1 MHEDDP
7 VANGQSSRASCPIG
21 IPRNLDL
28 RMFQRGK
35 AMAILDTIIKR
46 LRDIKRRRMLSG
58 REPDAARLQEITD
71 AIIGRAIRNEAAG
84 IRRDKVL
91 FTFESEFEEISDEI
105 ARLRDKG
112 DMEGYRDIYAKL
124 YAFAEDMM
132 ADSYMPMY
140 LFIMYR
146 YAGALLETGDAA
158 AAAQLFE
165 KLLAGTDRLI
175 GIRNTYGLH
184 CLERLTEA
192 AVKSG
197 RPEKALQA
205 LEKMNEISAGE
216 FEPSGAVALA
226 VRRFTERVQKEIGH
240 SENVFGE
247 AKPI

>member
-1 MHEDDP
+1 
-7 VANGQSSRASCPIG
+7 
-21 IPRNLDL
+21 
-28 RMFQRGK
+28 
-35 AMAILDTIIKR
+35 
-46 LRDIKRRRMLSG
+46 
-58 REPDAARLQEITD
+58 
-71 AIIGRAIRNEAAG
+71 
-84 IRRDKVL
+84 
-91 FTFESEFEEISDEI
+91 
-105 ARLRDKG
+105 
-112 DMEGYRDIYAKL
+112 
-124 YAFAEDMM
+124 
-132 ADSYMPMY
+132 MPMY

-146 YAGALLETGDAA
+146 YAEALLETGDAD

-216 FEPSGAVALA
+216 FEASGAVALA
-226 VRRFTERVQKEIGH
+226 VRRFTERVKKEIGH

>member
-1 MHEDDP
+1 
-7 VANGQSSRASCPIG
+7 
-21 IPRNLDL
+21 
-28 RMFQRGK
+28 
-35 AMAILDTIIKR
+35 
-46 LRDIKRRRMLSG
+46 
-58 REPDAARLQEITD
+58 
-71 AIIGRAIRNEAAG
+71 
-84 IRRDKVL
+84 
-91 FTFESEFEEISDEI
+91 
-105 ARLRDKG
+105 
-112 DMEGYRDIYAKL
+112 
-124 YAFAEDMM
+124 
-132 ADSYMPMY
+132 MPMY

-184 CLERLTEA
+184 CLERLTVA